1 MNSNFIRFISVAG
14 IEDKGKRIKLRI
26 TDATDLNRDV
36 LKVTHTE
43 FTDSN
48 DYGYDFRGTCFYDFR
63 GTTILKN
70 GLKNVI
76 FIKLIFASHDEISL
90 IEYAKFSVQIS

>member
-48 DYGYDFRGTCFYDFR
+48 DYGYDYAERVL
-63 GTTILKN
+63 TTILKN

-90 IEYAKFSVQIS
+90 IEYAKLSVQIS